1 MTTENFTFYT
11 REQILTWTTIRR
23 YETRIGETIAAL
35 ASGQHAEEAVAAHSG
50 KYVLLGIP
58 EDAGVRANH
67 GMSGAATAWIPFLR
81 AFLNTQ
87 TNDYLHGQE
96 ILLLGAF
103 DFDEQVRL
111 IEATAPDND
120 ERMTAFNKLVE
131 QMDSQVESLVKLIT
145 RHEKI
150 PILIGGGHNNA
161 YGAIK
166 GAAKGLH
173 YTGKIPLAQIS
184 AINLDAH
191 TDYRVREGRH
201 SGNAFRYADEDGYL
215 NRYFILGP
223 HENYLT
229 QKMLEDIRENPFMEI
244 ITFEDIFIREKMTF
258 MKAVTHAT
266 GFSGEGYT
274 GIELDLDA
282 IERALSSASSPSGI
296 SVTYARKFLK
306 FVSTECNVA
315 YLHICEG
322 ASSLKDGR
330 SDELTGKLI
339 SYLVRDFVTM

>member
-1 MTTENFTFYT
+1 MKIENFKFYD
-11 REQILTWTTIRR
+11 REQVLTWTTIRKH
-23 YETRIGETIAAL
+23 ETRIGETISVL
-35 ASGQHAEEAVAAHSG
+35 ASGKDIEEAISEHSG
-50 KYVLLGIP
+50 RYVLAGIP
-58 EDAGVRANH
+58 EDAGIRANH
-67 GMSGAATAWIPFLR
+67 GINGAVTAWAPFLQ

-87 TNDYLHGQE
+87 SNDYLHGRE

-103 DFDEQVRL
+103 NFDEQIGL
-111 IEATAPDND
+111 IEATAPDVE
-120 ERMTAFNKLVE
+120 ERLLAYNKLVE
-131 QMDSQVESLVKLIT
+131 KIDSQVENLVKLIT

-150 PILIGGGHNNA
+150 PMLIGGGHNNA

-173 YTGKIPLAQIS
+173 HNGKIPLAQIS

-191 TDYRVREGRH
+191 TDYRTREGRH

-215 NRYFILGP
+215 NRYFIIGP

-229 QKMLEDIRENPFMEI
+229 QKMLEDIRGNPFIEM
-244 ITFEDIFIREKMTF
+244 ITFEDIFVREKVSF
-258 MKAVTHAT
+258 MQAVTHAT
-266 GFSGEGYT
+266 GFSSEGYT

-282 IERALSSASSPSGI
+282 IERTLSSAASPSGI
-296 SVTYARKFLK
+296 TVTHARKFLK
-306 FVSTECNVA
+306 FISSECNVA

-322 ASSLKDGR
+322 ATTLKDGR
-330 SDELTGKLI
+330 SDPLTGKLI